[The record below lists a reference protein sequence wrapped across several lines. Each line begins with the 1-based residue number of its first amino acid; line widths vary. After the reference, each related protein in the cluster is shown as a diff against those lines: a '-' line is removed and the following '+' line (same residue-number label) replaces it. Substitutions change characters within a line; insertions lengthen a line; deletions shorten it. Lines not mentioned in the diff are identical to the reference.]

1 MLPSSLEVVPNL
13 ALNYLPSQFCQ
24 VWHARSTPRFNQS
37 ANKRNRKQPVWTN
50 HLSLYISTVSPYKLK
65 KRRSH
70 QNCSEWQNESY
81 GKCQFLQKLGSRL
94 ISHYSFGRKE
104 SRFLLFQ
111 EKISAILFKAQFR
124 LVKQLP
130 LGVVVNDQFQILTT
144 ASATGTRPAKSP
156 SVMNST
162 PTTTSTTSVRPAA
175 AQRSRLH
182 QKQQKRKTS

>member
-1 MLPSSLEVVPNL
+1 MPGLLLDSINL
-13 ALNYLPSQFCQ
+13 QTKETESNLYEL
-24 VWHARSTPRFNQS
+24 RT
-37 ANKRNRKQPVWTN
+37 
-50 HLSLYISTVSPYKLK
+50 SLYIYPLCLPISLK
-65 KRRSH
+65 KGEPP
-70 QNCSEWQNESY
+70 NCSEWQNESY

-130 LGVVVNDQFQILTT
+130 LRVVVNDQFQILTT